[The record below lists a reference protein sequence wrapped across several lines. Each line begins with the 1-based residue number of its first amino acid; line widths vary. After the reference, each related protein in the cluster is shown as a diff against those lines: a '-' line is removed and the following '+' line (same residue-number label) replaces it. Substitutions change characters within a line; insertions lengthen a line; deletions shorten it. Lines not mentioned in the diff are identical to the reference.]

1 MSKPMTVSL
10 DQMIA
15 FMTDCVAGAPDP
27 DQRDM
32 NAALLSRLQQ
42 LREAQ
47 GALEAGADVLDDI
60 ALKDEMTPCRTV
72 GGSNLRQL
80 SAMATRNK
88 AAQLR
93 ALVETEGE

>member
-1 MSKPMTVSL
+1 MTVSL

-27 DQRDM
+27 YQRDM

-47 GALEAGADVLDDI
+47 GALEWASNVAKIGPPLTPDRDY
-60 ALKDEMTPCRTV
+60 ALEEKYE
-72 GGSNLRQL
+72 QQ
-80 SAMATRNK
+80 